1 MVRKCFVSF
10 AVAASGLLAVACGGG
25 GRSGVLPPKPT
36 IIDVRMR
43 ENVFDYNPVI
53 PSGRVVFRAVNVGSE
68 AHRLTLL
75 PLAAD
80 LPPID
85 QQLHGDTR
93 SPTAPF
99 AGTLALR
106 PGDTSSF
113 AVDLA
118 PGVRY
123 ALICFLV
130 NPEGQSHALLGM
142 NSEFRTPDR

>member
-1 MVRKCFVSF
+1 ML
-10 AVAASGLLAVACGGG
+10 AASVLMTGACGGG
-25 GRSGVLPPKPT
+25 GRRSVLPPRPT
-36 IIDVRMR
+36 VVDVRMR
-43 ENVFDYNPVI
+43 ENKFDYNRVI
-53 PSGRVVFRAVNVGSE
+53 PSGRAVFRAVNVGHE

-75 PLAAD
+75 PLAPD

-85 QQLHGDTR
+85 QQLHGAMR
-93 SPTAPF
+93 SPTLPF

-113 AVDLA
+113 AVDLR

-130 NPEGQSHALLGM
+130 NPQGQSHALLGM
-142 NSEFRTPDR
+142 NSEFRTPDQH